1 MLHSQRGSIYRVI
14 LGCLIILAFC
24 FALIWPQ
31 YSKRHNAKQLSKAA
45 ELGRALA
52 FAEQSYKQ
60 STGEYTSQ
68 FGRLN
73 LSLPCP
79 LVTQGGQTQLSC
91 PHYTYVLEEGH
102 IIKVEN
108 KDLPIWLEIDIP
120 AGIVTCKYPE
130 DDWAGRDLCSRMQ

>member
-1 MLHSQRGSIYRVI
+1 MLHSQKGSIYRVI
-14 LGCLIILAFC
+14 LGCFIVLAFC

-52 FAEQSYKQ
+52 FAEESYKQ
-60 STGEYTSQ
+60 STGTYTSE

-79 LVTQGGQTQLSC
+79 LIAKEGQTVLTC
-91 PHYTYVLEEGH
+91 HHYTYKLEDGH
-102 IIKVEN
+102 VIKVEN
-108 KDLPIWLEIDIP
+108 EHLPVWLEIDIS
-120 AGIVTCKYPE
+120 GGTVECKYPE
-130 DDWAGRDLCSRMQ
+130 NDWAGQDLCARMQ